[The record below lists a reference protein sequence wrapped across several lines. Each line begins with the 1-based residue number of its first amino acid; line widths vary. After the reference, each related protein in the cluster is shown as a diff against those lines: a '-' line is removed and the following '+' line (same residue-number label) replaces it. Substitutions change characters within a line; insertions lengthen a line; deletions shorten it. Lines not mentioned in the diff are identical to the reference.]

1 MPPRGQRLRDEP
13 LVRTSVR
20 FPRDLLKQARIRAAT
35 DECSFQSLLITA
47 LETELSK
54 RDRAEAKRSRRP
66 SKHA

>member
-1 MPPRGQRLRDEP
+1 M
-13 LVRTSVR
+13 RTSVR